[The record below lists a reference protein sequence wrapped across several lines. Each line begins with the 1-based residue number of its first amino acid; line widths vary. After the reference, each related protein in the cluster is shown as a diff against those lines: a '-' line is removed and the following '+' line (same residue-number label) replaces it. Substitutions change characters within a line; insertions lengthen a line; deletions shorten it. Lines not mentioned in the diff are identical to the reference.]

1 MKNYNCLSILQIVLI
16 LTIFH
21 VTFFLISIESRKNN
35 GMSRNKHQK
44 HSHGKGK
51 SRHSSQSSP
60 ALSPPS
66 SDSSPTISSTFNVL
80 SFEAKGDGVTDDSM
94 AFMGAWEAACKVTGA
109 TVEVPSGYSF
119 FIKPITL
126 QGPCMPQLVLQIDG
140 TILAPPKI
148 NSWPKTGLFQWI
160 NIKWVQNFTIQG
172 NGVIDGQGSQWW
184 VSSQS
189 MATTN
194 KKKCPSTHVPS
205 MKPTA
210 LRFYASNSIIVRDIT
225 IKNSPL
231 CHLKFDNSIGVTVHN
246 VTISS
251 PEDSPNTDG
260 IHLQNTR
267 DVEIHHSNIGCGDD
281 CVSIQTG
288 CSNIH
293 LHHINCGPGHGI
305 SLGGLGKDRSI
316 ACVSDIVVEDIV
328 MQNTLYGVRI
338 KTWPGGIGSVKNV
351 TFSNVQVS
359 DVKVPLVIDQFYC
372 ENNVHCK
379 NISGNVAI
387 SNIKFNQIVGTFS
400 AQPVHLACSNDVP
413 CVDVDL
419 VDIQLKPSHFNHGLQ
434 QALCYNSYGKTEAPL
449 VPANIDYCVRESGKL
464 VKMAHTF
471 SNGVC
476 QQATVKR
483 KGG

>member
-1 MKNYNCLSILQIVLI
+1 MECCKCYSMLQLVLM
-16 LTIFH
+16 LTVFH
-21 VTFFLISIESRKNN
+21 VTFCVISVESRKNN
-35 GMSRNKHQK
+35 GMSHTNKHHNKQRHGRAK
-44 HSHGKGK
+44 SGHSC
-51 SRHSSQSSP
+51 QSSP
-60 ALSPPS
+60 ALPPPS
-66 SDSSPTISSTFNVL
+66 YASSTPPPISSTFNVL
-80 SFEAKGDGVTDDSM
+80 SFGAKGDGVTDDSK
-94 AFMGAWEAACKVTGA
+94 AFVGAWEAACKVTGA

-140 TILAPPKI
+140 TILAPPNI
-148 NSWPKTGLFQWI
+148 NSWPKSGLFQWI
-160 NIKWVQNFTIQG
+160 NMKWVQNFTIQG
-172 NGVIDGQGSQWW
+172 SGVVDGQGYKWW

-189 MATTN
+189 MGSTN
-194 KKKCPSTHVPS
+194 KKKTAAHVPS

-210 LRFYASNSIIVRDIT
+210 LRFYASNNIIVRDIT

-231 CHLKFDNSIGVTVHN
+231 CHLKFDNSIGVKVN
-246 VTISS
+246 NITISS
-251 PEDSPNTDG
+251 PGDSPNTDG
-260 IHLQNTR
+260 IHLQNTK

-293 LHHINCGPGHGI
+293 LYNINCGPGHGI
-305 SLGGLGKDRSI
+305 SLGGLGKDKSI

-359 DVKVPLVIDQFYC
+359 DVKVPVMIDQFYC

-379 NISGNVAI
+379 NQSGAVAI
-387 SNIKFNQIVGTFS
+387 SNIKYNQIVGTYS

-419 VDIQLKPSHFNHGLQ
+419 VDIRLQPSSISHGLQ

-449 VPANIDYCVRESGKL
+449 VPANIDYCLRGGSKV
-464 VKMAHTF
+464 VKMVHL
-471 SNGVC
+471 SHDSVC
-476 QQATVKR
+476 QQ
-483 KGG
+483 GHW